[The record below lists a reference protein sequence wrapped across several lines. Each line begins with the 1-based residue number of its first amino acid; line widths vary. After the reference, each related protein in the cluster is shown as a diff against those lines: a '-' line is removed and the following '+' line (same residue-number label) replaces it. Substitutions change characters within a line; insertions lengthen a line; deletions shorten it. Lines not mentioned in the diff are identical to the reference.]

1 MHCRALQ
8 APGSVKPRLTGR
20 KMRVRRVE
28 ANNSSHDTN
37 TPSLTSTPADVLHSR
52 RRVTLLTGLAATI
65 PLLTLSQN
73 DITFAA
79 EVATPAAAPQVQ
91 LDAITDRVYLEFG
104 LCPEGVRNDRRLG
117 DKSILCSDPEALG
130 RVVIGLYGNAAP
142 GTVANFKTLITTQAL
157 NGTCLSKIIPGQWLV
172 AGTQGPKRSGLLDP
186 PAEIT
191 RNPDVL
197 SSVAF
202 KLDHR
207 KPGTVSLNLSEN
219 EDDNSIKFSGSYRPL
234 NFLIATGPA
243 PAQSLDGENIV
254 FGVTL
259 EGLDVIS
266 SISRVPTF
274 QPPKGNGKAFNDLAK
289 FIGDERAS
297 KTSAK
302 WGKPL
307 KAVLITGSGVL

>member
-1 MHCRALQ
+1 MVQITMHCRALQ

-142 GTVANFKTLITTQAL
+142 G
-157 NGTCLSKIIPGQWLV
+157 
-172 AGTQGPKRSGLLDP
+172 
-186 PAEIT
+186 
-191 RNPDVL
+191 
-197 SSVAF
+197 
-202 KLDHR
+202 
-207 KPGTVSLNLSEN
+207 
-219 EDDNSIKFSGSYRPL
+219 
-234 NFLIATGPA
+234 PA

>member
-1 MHCRALQ
+1 M
-8 APGSVKPRLTGR
+8 R
-20 KMRVRRVE
+20 KIE
-28 ANNSSHDTN
+28 ASNASENTK
-37 TPSLTSTPADVLHSR
+37 TPSLSSSAANLFHSR
-52 RRVTLLTGLAATI
+52 RSTLLTSLAATL

-73 DITFAA
+73 NPAFAA
-79 EVATPAAAPQVQ
+79 VEETPAAAPQIQ

-104 LCPEGVRNDRRLG
+104 LCPEGVRSDRRLG
-117 DKSILCSDPEALG
+117 DKSILCSDPEEIG
-130 RVVIGLYGNAAP
+130 RIVIGLYGNAAP
-142 GTVANFKTLITTQAL
+142 GTVANFKTLIATQAL

-172 AGTQGPKRSGLLDP
+172 AGTQGPKRSGLLSP
-186 PAEIT
+186 PAELT
-191 RNPDVL
+191 RNADLL
-197 SSVAF
+197 SSTAF

-219 EDDNSIKFSGSYRPL
+219 EDDTSIQYSGSYRPL
-234 NFLIATGPA
+234 SFLITTGPA

-254 FGVTL
+254 FGATL

-274 QPPKGNGKAFNDLAK
+274 QPPKGNGRAFNDLAK
-289 FIGDERAS
+289 FIGDDRAS

>member
-1 MHCRALQ
+1 M
-8 APGSVKPRLTGR
+8 
-20 KMRVRRVE
+20 RRVQ
-28 ANNSSHDTN
+28 AYNATQDAN
-37 TPSLTSTPADVLHSR
+37 TPSSSLAHAPGASHSR
-52 RRVTLLTGLAATI
+52 RSTLFTSLAATI
-65 PLLTLSQN
+65 PLLALPKSN
-73 DITFAA
+73 AAFA
-79 EVATPAAAPQVQ
+79 EEIATAAQPQ

-104 LCPEGVRNDRRLG
+104 LCPEGVRSDRRLG
-117 DKSILCSDPEALG
+117 DKSILCSDPESLG

-142 GTVANFKTLITTQAL
+142 GTVANFKTLITSQAL

-172 AGTQGPKRSGLLDP
+172 AGTQGPHRSGLLEP

-197 SSVAF
+197 SSTAF

-207 KPGTVSLNLSEN
+207 RPGTLSLNLSEN
-219 EDDNSIKFSGSYRPL
+219 EDDNKFFVDYRPL
-234 NFLIATGPA
+234 SFLITTGPG
-243 PAQSLDGENIV
+243 PAQSLDEENIV

-307 KAVLITGSGVL
+307 KAVLITGSGML

>member
-1 MHCRALQ
+1 
-8 APGSVKPRLTGR
+8 
-20 KMRVRRVE
+20 
-28 ANNSSHDTN
+28 
-37 TPSLTSTPADVLHSR
+37 
-52 RRVTLLTGLAATI
+52 
-65 PLLTLSQN
+65 LLTLSN
-73 DITFAA
+73 NTAFAA
-79 EVATPAAAPQVQ
+79 EVETPALAPQIQ

-104 LCPEGVRNDRRLG
+104 LCAEGVRTDRRLG
-117 DKSILCSDPEALG
+117 DKTILCSDPEALG

-157 NGTCLSKIIPGQWLV
+157 NGTCLSKIVPGQWLV

-191 RNPDVL
+191 RNPDLL
-197 SSVAF
+197 SSTAF

-207 KPGTVSLNLSEN
+207 KPGTISLNLSEN
-219 EDDNSIKFSGSYRPL
+219 EDDKSIQFSGSYRPL
-234 NFLIATGPA
+234 SFLITTGPA